1 MHQSKERSKDD
12 LLFRHVRKI
21 KTKTL
26 VQLCSSGAPNTTT
39 NEMRGPTSTSIV
51 VHRLEFCCILPAFF
65 HGLDRIPPSGGR
77 AAVGCSSEDREVSC
91 GWAGERELPV
101 GRAGQ
106 RGGGDKGPYLDSCMA
121 REGGSVADNTNAA
134 HHRSP
139 FLLERS
145 SSSLAMA
152 ATSFTAA
159 SVPSCS
165 SSAVKVRNNNN
176 TNTLLLLYSTQLYC
190 TSLHSPPFNLL
201 WAHLESSEL
210 ELNWGC
216 TLSQD

>member
-1 MHQSKERSKDD
+1 MGSIGSRQ
-12 LLFRHVRKI
+12 V
-21 KTKTL
+21 
-26 VQLCSSGAPNTTT
+26 VP
-39 NEMRGPTSTSIV
+39 GPPLD
-51 VHRLEFCCILPAFF
+51 VHRKVEKLP
-65 HGLDRIPPSGGR
+65 P
-77 AAVGCSSEDREVSC
+77 
-91 GWAGERELPV
+91 AGQGSRELPEGRAEQRRAAS

-165 SSAVKVRNNNN
+165 SSAVKVRNNFH
-176 TNTLLLLYSTQLYC
+176 YI
-190 TSLHSPPFNLL
+190 LHHSFNLCHIL
-201 WAHLESSEL
+201 KNRP
-210 ELNWGC
+210 NW
-216 TLSQD
+216 S

>member
-1 MHQSKERSKDD
+1 MTCFFAMYVKKSKNSHST
-12 LLFRHVRKI
+12 LQ
-21 KTKTL
+21 TL
-26 VQLCSSGAPNTTT
+26 VQLCSGAPNTTT

-65 HGLDRIPPSGGR
+65 HEFDRIPPSGGR
-77 AAVGCSSEDREVSC
+77 DAVGCASEDREVSC

-139 FLLERS
+139 FLLGRS

-165 SSAVKVRNNNN
+165 SSAVKVRNNTNN
-176 TNTLLLLYSTQLYC
+176 NTLLLLYSTQLYLYF
-190 TSLHSPPFNLL
+190 TTFFTIQS
-201 WAHLESSEL
+201 WAHCESSQL
-210 ELNWGC
+210 ELNWRC
-216 TLSQD
+216 NSSYE